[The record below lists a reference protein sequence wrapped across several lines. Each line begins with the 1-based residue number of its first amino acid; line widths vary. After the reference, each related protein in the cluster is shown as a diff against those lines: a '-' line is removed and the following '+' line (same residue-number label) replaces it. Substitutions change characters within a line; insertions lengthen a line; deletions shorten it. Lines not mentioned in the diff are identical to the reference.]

1 MLNDDIGESRARQSG
16 HSRTDQ
22 TWPNKILC
30 SLGFFYN
37 RLINRKNF
45 HVIILK
51 EAMNMNAA
59 QHCVHNVFVFPS
71 NRELQRSFLDRGYL
85 SKDPNRCQISSKINN
100 DHNQKLK
107 DRIYQ
112 LAALSSY
119 IGPALALALAYGFD
133 AARSYSDTS

>member
-16 HSRTDQ
+16 HSRMDQ

-59 QHCVHNVFVFPS
+59 QHCAHNVFVFPS
-71 NRELQRSFLDRGYL
+71 NREYPKIVSRSRISFERPQ
-85 SKDPNRCQISSKINN
+85 SMPNLVQ
-100 DHNQKLK
+100 DQ
-107 DRIYQ
+107 
-112 LAALSSY
+112 
-119 IGPALALALAYGFD
+119 
-133 AARSYSDTS
+133 

>member
-1 MLNDDIGESRARQSG
+1 
-16 HSRTDQ
+16 
-22 TWPNKILC
+22 
-30 SLGFFYN
+30 
-37 RLINRKNF
+37 
-45 HVIILK
+45 
-51 EAMNMNAA
+51 MNAA
-59 QHCVHNVFVFPS
+59 QHCVHNVFAFPS
-71 NRELQRSFLDRGYL
+71 NREYPKIVSRSRIRL
-85 SKDPNRCQISSKINN
+85 SKVPNRCQISSKINN

>member
-1 MLNDDIGESRARQSG
+1 M
-16 HSRTDQ
+16 
-22 TWPNKILC
+22 
-30 SLGFFYN
+30 
-37 RLINRKNF
+37 
-45 HVIILK
+45 IILK

-59 QHCVHNVFVFPS
+59 QHCVDNVFVFPS
-71 NRELQRSFLDRGYL
+71 NREYPKIVSRSRIRL

>member
-1 MLNDDIGESRARQSG
+1 MFLF
-16 HSRTDQ
+16 
-22 TWPNKILC
+22 
-30 SLGFFYN
+30 SLPIEN
-37 RLINRKNF
+37 I
-45 HVIILK
+45 
-51 EAMNMNAA
+51 
-59 QHCVHNVFVFPS
+59 
-71 NRELQRSFLDRGYL
+71 QRSFLDRGYL
-85 SKDPNRCQISSKINN
+85 SKDPNRYQISSKINN